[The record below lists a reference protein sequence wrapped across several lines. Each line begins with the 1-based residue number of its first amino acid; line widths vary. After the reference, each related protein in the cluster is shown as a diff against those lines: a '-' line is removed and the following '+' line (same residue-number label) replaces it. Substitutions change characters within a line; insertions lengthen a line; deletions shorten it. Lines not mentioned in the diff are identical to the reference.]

1 MLICDLQTGPESVI
15 ARRGQILDTVG
26 AMKHIQK
33 EELYAHVSGFL
44 KTKGIE
50 LKEGSYT
57 NFIHNGCKVLAEAI
71 NLSQQGVQRAKSGLN
86 EKLDEMREIIHRK
99 TAPRRPANPPAG
111 AASASAPG
119 PAAETK
125 PPDVPP
131 VQSPT
136 PAPTRAGKT
145 RRAKAAK
152 KQAPRRNRRQPPRP

>member
-1 MLICDLQTGPESVI
+1 MQPAMSRIGHFRAMFICDLQTRPESVI
-15 ARRGQILDTVG
+15 AWRGQIPDTVG
-26 AMKHIQK
+26 AMKHIEK

-86 EKLDEMREIIHRK
+86 EKLDEMREIIHKK

-111 AASASAPG
+111 AAPASAAG
-119 PAAETK
+119 PATETK

-131 VQSPT
+131 K
-136 PAPTRAGKT
+136 AGKT

-152 KQAPRRNRRQPPRP
+152 KAAPRRKAR